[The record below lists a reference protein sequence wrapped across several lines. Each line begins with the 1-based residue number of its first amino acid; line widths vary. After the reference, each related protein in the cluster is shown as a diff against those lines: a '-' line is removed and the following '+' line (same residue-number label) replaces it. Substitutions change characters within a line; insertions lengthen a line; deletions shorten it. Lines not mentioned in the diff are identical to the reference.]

1 MIRLFAGIPLDPQ
14 VAERLASLAAGIPGA
29 RWIEA
34 RNLHLTLRFIGDVDE
49 GLAHDLHDALA
60 DIASPVFDLT
70 VENFGTFGAK
80 RPHTLWAGIVR
91 EPALER
97 LRDKIESVAVR
108 AGLPPEPRKFMPHVT
123 LARLEDSPV
132 GRIQE
137 FIARNSPFRAGPT
150 PVANFTL
157 FRSYLSR
164 SGAEYELVAEYPL
177 R

>member
-1 MIRLFAGIPLDPQ
+1 MRLF
-14 VAERLASLAAGIPGA
+14 VALELPWELRQRLAALGGGVPGA
-29 RWIEA
+29 RWVPAE
-34 RNLHLTLRFIGDVDE
+34 NLHLTLRFIGDVDE